1 MAFALGLVSP
11 TLAVRSLS
19 MAASGTDLEGHRR
32 FLRQAEAY
40 RYAIVQRLN
49 RLQAE
54 RLTFSDDSKRNS
66 DPEAGRRVRIDP
78 GAWRQTPDFV
88 YRPASTSEALGA
100 ATPGLLLLGGWLALA
115 AGLAWAASRRLE
127 RAGA

>member
-1 MAFALGLVSP
+1 MALILGLASP

-32 FLRQAEAY
+32 FLQQAEAY
-40 RYAIVQRLN
+40 RYTIVQRLN

-54 RLTFSDDSKRNS
+54 ALTFSDDTNRNR

-78 GAWRQTPDFV
+78 GAWRRTPDFV
-88 YRPASTSEALGA
+88 YRPASTAEALTA
-100 ATPGLLLLGGWLALA
+100 ALPGLALLGLW
-115 AGLAWAASRRLE
+115 AGLAGSLAWGAGRRLE
-127 RAGA
+127 RGAG